1 MRRIIMSHQFKTLDE
16 VKHLFNHWR
25 STRTKR
31 GKVPIHLWQHV
42 KPLKKHHNISTIAHA
57 LGLNTKTLKENLT
70 FDEPSHFVEVIN
82 ESEETTP
89 IKTNLNE
96 QHSPKEQ
103 ACAVEL
109 HHPSGSILKISALP
123 KNMLSTLITQFT
135 F

>member
-1 MRRIIMSHQFKTLDE
+1 MSHQFKTLNE
-16 VKHLFNHWR
+16 VKQLFTHWR

-57 LGLNTKTLKENLT
+57 LGLNTKTLKENIT
-70 FDEPSHFVEVIN
+70 SDERSHFVEVSN
-82 ESEETTP
+82 ESEAPTL
-89 IKTNLNE
+89 IKNDINE
-96 QHSPKEQ
+96 MPVKEQ
-103 ACAVEL
+103 ACAIEL

>member
-1 MRRIIMSHQFKTLDE
+1 MPHQFKTLDE
-16 VKHLFNHWR
+16 VRHLFNHWR

-42 KPLKKHHNISTIAHA
+42 KPLKKYHNISTIAQA

-70 FDEPSHFVEVIN
+70 PDEPSHFVEVSNEVVPPTPITTSIN
-82 ESEETTP
+82 E
-89 IKTNLNE
+89 
-96 QHSPKEQ
+96 HSPKSQ
-103 ACAVEL
+103 TCAVEL

-123 KNMLSTLITQFT
+123 QSMLSTLITQFT